1 MAETIRVTDETTRAD
16 LVIAIGGVCDRAKRI
31 PQIVGSTKL
40 PTEWDRRHEQ
50 INDLLA
56 DWEKAPV

>member
-16 LVIAIGGVCDRAKRI
+16 LVLAIGGVCDRAKRI
-31 PQIVGSTKL
+31 PQIVGTEKL

-50 INDLLA
+50 INQMLDDL
-56 DWEKAPV
+56 EQQH